1 MRFIYASVTIL
12 GLLSGGRSL
21 PATGPDAKSV
31 ARAVDER
38 YNELKTL
45 KANFVEIYQSPGISR
60 TESGTLWLKKPGRM
74 RWEYVVPKQKLFL
87 TDSENAYFYVPG
99 ERQARR
105 SSLRKIEDMRS
116 PLRYLLGKTKLERD
130 LDALSLA
137 PDIEPLHT
145 GNVVLRGVPKGMKDS
160 ITQVLLEI
168 SPTHQIDR
176 ILIYGTD
183 DSTTDFRFDQ
193 IEEDVKIPDGL
204 FRFTPPQ
211 GVKVIEDNQVAQ

>member
-1 MRFIYASVTIL
+1 MRFIPSSVA
-12 GLLSGGRSL
+12 LLVLLTAGRAL
-21 PATGPDAKSV
+21 AAHPPDVKAV

-38 YNELKTL
+38 YNELKSL

-60 TESGTLWLKKPGRM
+60 TESGMLWLKKPGRM
-74 RWEYVVPKQKLFL
+74 RWEYMLPKQKLFL

-99 ERQARR
+99 EGQARR
-105 SSLRKIEDMRS
+105 SSLRKIDDMRS
-116 PLRYLLGKTKLERD
+116 PLRYLLGKSKLERD

-137 PDIEPLHT
+137 PDIEPLHA
-145 GNVVLRGVPKGMKDS
+145 GNMVLRGVPKGMKDS
-160 ITQVLLEI
+160 IAQVLLEI

-176 ILIYGTD
+176 IVIHGTD

-193 IEEDVKIPDGL
+193 IEEDVKIPDGF